1 MQKEVGRSDKAMV
14 TLGDLST
21 MTVNLWHAY
30 WHMKDKG
37 YDALADELYDII
49 TKNRIKLEKRG
60 LWS

>member
-1 MQKEVGRSDKAMV
+1 MQKEVTRKDKAMV

-30 WHMKDKG
+30 WNMKEKG
-37 YDALADELYDII
+37 HDYIAEELYQIM